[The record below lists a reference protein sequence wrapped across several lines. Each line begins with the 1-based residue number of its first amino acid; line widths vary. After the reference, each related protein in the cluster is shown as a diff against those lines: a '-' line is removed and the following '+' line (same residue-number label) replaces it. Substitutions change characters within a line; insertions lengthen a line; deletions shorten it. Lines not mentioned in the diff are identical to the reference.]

1 MKNNLYKQFCQA
13 INPAQRVSPSQKFK
27 NYRYQIVTLNC
38 LCKEDYC
45 KAYFETNKKDL
56 KKSGLVL
63 KLSSVLRNLK
73 MYLKHLL

>member
-27 NYRYQIVTLNC
+27 NYRYQIVTLTC

-45 KAYFETNKKDL
+45 KAYFETNKKD
-56 KKSGLVL
+56 
-63 KLSSVLRNLK
+63 
-73 MYLKHLL
+73 